1 MNKELIKKYKKEFD
15 HWLNEGEV
23 LACHIKNKLDGYS
36 VDWQVINENA
46 KWDDINITYILND
59 EFVEFRKAG
68 AEGKQLQV
76 SYPNS
81 PHPTTWY
88 DESYHRI
95 SWSDNQLVRIKPES
109 TIKVGDW
116 LFDVQYKTYHR
127 VNRVLSDRVELNEF
141 NILLSVIDGYNY
153 EIWKPKIG
161 EFCIMELEQA
171 NHSAFVVQEWEEN
184 ARWTPIPYTGPIPYY
199 TKD

>member
-15 HWLNEGEV
+15 HYINGGTV
-23 LACHIKNKLDGYS
+23 LAKYPKLQDEEAS
-36 VDWQVINENA
+36 EWLEDDTVFDNLEEALIVIND
-46 KWDDINITYILND
+46 K
-59 EFVEFRKAG
+59 FVEIRKAIV
-68 AEGKQLQV
+68 EGRQV
-76 SYPNS
+76 QFKNS
-81 PHPTTWY
+81 TEWK
-88 DESYHRI
+88 DI
-95 SWSDNQLVRIKPES
+95 SFLTIRPEETPDMYRIKP

-127 VNRVLSDRVELNEF
+127 VSRVLSDRVELNEF

-171 NHSAFVVQEWEEN
+171 NHSAFVVQKWEEN
-184 ARWTPIPYTGPIPYY
+184 AKWTPIPYTGPIPYY